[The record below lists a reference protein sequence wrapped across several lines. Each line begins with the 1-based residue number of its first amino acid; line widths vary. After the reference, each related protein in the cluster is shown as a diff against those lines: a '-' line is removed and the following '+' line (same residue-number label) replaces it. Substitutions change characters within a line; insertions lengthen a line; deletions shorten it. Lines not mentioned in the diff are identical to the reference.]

1 MLALIK
7 LRYDFKSCITKVP
20 ILLIKSLN
28 GIGAFSSCTFWFLN
42 CNTYSSSPSNYVKSP
57 NPAVPICHF
66 NRKYLFKGAR
76 FSTAINN

>member
-28 GIGAFSSCTFWFLN
+28 GIGAFSSCTF
-42 CNTYSSSPSNYVKSP
+42 
-57 NPAVPICHF
+57 
-66 NRKYLFKGAR
+66 
-76 FSTAINN
+76 